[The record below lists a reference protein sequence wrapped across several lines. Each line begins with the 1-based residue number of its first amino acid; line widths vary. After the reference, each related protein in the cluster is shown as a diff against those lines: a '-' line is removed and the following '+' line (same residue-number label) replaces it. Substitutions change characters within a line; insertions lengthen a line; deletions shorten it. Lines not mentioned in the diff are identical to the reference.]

1 MKELIEK
8 HKILKD
14 FSYLP
19 LVHTTKFSNAE
30 SILSTKGLGPIK
42 EDEVTNE
49 DLLFFFYG
57 RAVYTIHWRDAKKK
71 PSYQVEALPM
81 AFMFECEDV
90 KPAHIFAFDSGGFNS
105 KKYNS
110 TYIGACEISD
120 VHEFEL
126 DNYLNVKKM
135 IDLCYKDNPKHNK
148 NYSYYH
154 EDSKDIGDF
163 GDDVL
168 NKYIICLN
176 KGEDRKNKTPEIST
190 LERIP
195 LNKCRAMVL
204 PIEVKLEYEGWP
216 SIEKLIETNNIIV
229 KYYYPAGYN
238 SGNDLCKMVE
248 EKMNQIVIE
257 KGYLN

>member
-8 HKILKD
+8 NKILKD

-19 LVHTTKFSNAE
+19 LVHTTKFSNAK
-30 SILSTKGLGPIK
+30 SILSTKELGPVK

-49 DLLFFFYG
+49 NLLFFFYG
-57 RAVYTIHWRDAKKK
+57 RAVYTIHWEDAKKK

-81 AFMFECEDV
+81 AFIFECEDV

-110 TYIGACEISD
+110 TYIGACEVSD

-135 IDLCYKDNPKHNK
+135 IDLCYIDNPMHSK
-148 NYSYYH
+148 NYYYLH
-154 EDSKDIGDF
+154 EQSKDIGDF

-190 LERIP
+190 FDRIP
-195 LNKCRAMVL
+195 LDKCKGMVL
-204 PIEVKLEYEGWP
+204 PFEVKTEYKDWP
-216 SIEKLIETNNIIV
+216 SIEKIIKANKITV

-238 SGNDLCKMVE
+238 SCNELCKIVE
-248 EKMNQIVIE
+248 ERMNAIVSE
-257 KGYLN
+257 KGYMN